1 MGKAIIYQ
9 VLPRLFTN
17 TKNVNVKN
25 GTIHENGSGKLNA
38 FDDEVL
44 NHFKSMGIT
53 HMWYTGVIEHATTTD
68 YSDNKIILDNPQVV
82 KGKAGS
88 PYAIKDYYDI
98 DPDLAE
104 AAEHRITEFE
114 ALVQRTHL
122 AGMKVLIDFVPNH
135 LARQYQS
142 DAKRS
147 GIKDFGEDDD
157 TTHSF
162 NPINNFY
169 YLTGQRFE
177 APVGAENP
185 WQEEPAKAT
194 GNDCFLANP
203 SINDWYETVKLNY
216 GVDYN
221 NGKAKHFNPLP
232 DTWKKMKD
240 ILLYWCSKGVDGFRC
255 DMAEM
260 VPVEFWHWCIH
271 EVKEKYAKV
280 VFVAEVYQPSLYQSY
295 LTDGGFDCLYDKVGF
310 YDSVI
315 GILKKEKPLKT
326 VQDSWQAI
334 DHYSNNMLFFLENHD
349 EQRLASE
356 FIIDDAKKAW
366 PAWVLTAGFSTNP
379 VMIYNGQEIGEK
391 GMDEEGFS
399 GRDGRTTIFDYWSVD
414 SLRRYYYS
422 IKGNNQLTDDETWLL
437 NRYVKLNGLIKK
449 YLPLSEGGNYDLMWC
464 NNTPGGLEDK
474 GVYAWLRFYKHRW
487 ILIIANLSDSN
498 QDCRIIIPNHAFKMV
513 GEDHHNYFRGRELLE
528 DGRSVQFPREVAMTS
543 GVGVHIEKYQ
553 ALMYLFD

>member
-9 VLPRLFTN
+9 VLPRLFSN
-17 TKNVNVKN
+17 NKKVNVKD

-38 FDDEVL
+38 FDDKVL

-68 YSDNKIILDNPQVV
+68 YSDNKIIVDNPQVV

-104 AAEHRITEFE
+104 AVEHRMTEFE

-142 DAKRS
+142 DAKPS

-157 TTHSF
+157 TTHTF
-162 NPINNFY
+162 NPNNNFY

-216 GVDYN
+216 GIDYN
-221 NGKAKHFNPLP
+221 NGKARHFNPVP
-232 DTWKKMKD
+232 DTWWKMKD

-260 VPVEFWHWCIH
+260 VPVEFWQWCIN
-271 EVKEKYAKV
+271 EVKEQFSKV

-295 LTDGGFDCLYDKVGF
+295 LTEGGFDCLYDKVGF

-315 GILKKEKPLKT
+315 GILKNEKPLKT

-334 DHYSNNMLFFLENHD
+334 DHFSNNMLFFLENHD

-391 GMDEEGFS
+391 GIDEEGFS

-414 SLRRYYYS
+414 SLRRYYSS
-422 IKGNNQLTDDETWLL
+422 IKGNNQLTEDETWLL
-437 NRYVKLNGLIKK
+437 NRYIKLNDLIKK

-464 NNTPGGLEDK
+464 NNTPGGLVEK

-487 ILIIANLSDSN
+487 IMLIANLSDSN

-513 GEDHHNYFRGRELLE
+513 GEDHHNYFRGKELLE
-528 DGRSVQFPREVAMTS
+528 GGRSVHFPREVAMTS